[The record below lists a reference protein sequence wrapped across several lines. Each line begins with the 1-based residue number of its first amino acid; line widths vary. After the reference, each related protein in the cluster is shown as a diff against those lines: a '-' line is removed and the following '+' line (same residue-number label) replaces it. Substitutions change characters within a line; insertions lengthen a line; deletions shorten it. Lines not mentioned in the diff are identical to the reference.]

1 MTDELTYYLWARN
14 GQIYNYGYGYGY
26 GEYIPA
32 NGHPVRCIRE

>member
-1 MTDELTYYLWARN
+1 MADGLTYYLWARS
-14 GQIYNYGYGYGY
+14 GQIYNYGFEH